1 VELAQIE
8 AVVEVAR
15 QHSFTRAAQA
25 LFLTQPTISNR
36 IQTLERDL
44 GCSLFERR
52 SRGVALT
59 EEGRAFL
66 PHAERTLQ
74 AVRDGLEALESSREA
89 TGGRL
94 AIGSARNIGAYVLPP
109 ILESFRRRHPGVELQ
124 IRTGRSSDVLGM
136 LLNDEVQIGF
146 GRTLVHRDVRS
157 FHIYDEEIA
166 LFVHPSHPFT
176 DSTGVTVYEI
186 GREPLILY
194 DPGSTYY
201 VMINR
206 LCQEAGIAPRVTMQ
220 LDSIEA
226 TKKMIEQ
233 GLGVSLLPVSAV
245 QREVEAVSLVQVP
258 ILDMER
264 ITLPTAI
271 MYRRTRRPAGAV
283 AAFLRLVEEIYARP
297 IHETDEA
304 DDKPETVAAG
314 AVAVAATDA

>member
-1 VELAQIE
+1 MELTQVE

-15 QHSFTRAAQA
+15 QQSFTRAAQA
-25 LFLTQPTISNR
+25 LFLTQPTISSR
-36 IQTLERDL
+36 IQALERDL
-44 GCSLFERR
+44 GCLLFERR

-66 PHAERTLQ
+66 PYAERTLQ
-74 AVRDGLEALESSREA
+74 AVRDGIDTLASSREA

-94 AIGSARNIGAYVLPP
+94 TIGSARNIGAYVLPP
-109 ILESFRRRHPGVELQ
+109 VLEKFRRRYPGVDLQ

-136 LLNDEVQIGF
+136 LLNDEMHIGF
-146 GRTLVHRDVRS
+146 ARTLVHRDLRS
-157 FHIYDEEIA
+157 VHLYDEEVA
-166 LFVHPSHPFT
+166 LLVPPSHPFT
-176 DSTGVTVYEI
+176 SEAGVTLYDV

-201 VMINR
+201 VIINR
-206 LCQEAGIAPRVTMQ
+206 VCQEAGIAPRVTMQ

-245 QREVEAVSLVQVP
+245 QREVETGLLVKIP
-258 ILDMER
+258 ILETER

-271 MYRRTRRPAGAV
+271 MFRRTRKPAGAIG
-283 AAFLRLVEEIYARP
+283 AFLRLVEEIYGKQIIQSA
-297 IHETDEA
+297 EST
-304 DDKPETVAAG
+304 
-314 AVAVAATDA
+314 AATASSAG